1 MISWQIIVKTWR
13 LNNMPELDE
22 EMMEF
27 LMWLAVRHSEGLAR
41 INIQKFLEIFSDD
54 YMITKSDYDDLF

>member
-1 MISWQIIVKTWR
+1 
-13 LNNMPELDE
+13 MPELDE

-41 INIQKFLEIFSDD
+41 IHIQKFLEIFTDD
-54 YMITKSDYDDLF
+54 YMITKSDYDDSF